1 MVNKAVIYGV
11 TTESL
16 VKSTDTGVTWNTVSD
31 NFYEYLNMKKLH
43 FQDEQN
49 GIMYGDQKLY
59 VTADGGV
66 TWKVLLFPYPYMLA
80 D

>member
-1 MVNKAVIYGV
+1 
-11 TTESL
+11 
-16 VKSTDTGVTWNTVSD
+16 
-31 NFYEYLNMKKLH
+31 MKKIH

-49 GIMYGDQKLY
+49 GVMYGDQKLY
-59 VTADGGV
+59 ITADGGV